1 MTVRSLAPCSVAA
14 LAAALSWMAAS
25 PAFAATPTAV
35 VATVTAPGATTATT
49 ATAATAATAPADFL
63 ALLAALLTRN
73 ALLEF
78 GVLVLCLG
86 GAWAAVRLLRGAAPT
101 PGSVWF
107 GERVVDGVLFPVL
120 ALAAALAARWA
131 LAGVLPIAV
140 FKLAVPILLSLL
152 VIRLTVRVL
161 HRAFPTSQ
169 LVRVIE
175 RSVSWLAWASV
186 VLWLT
191 GLLPLLVAELD
202 ALQWQ
207 MGGSR
212 VSLLTL
218 LQGALA
224 VVVVMVVALWISAA
238 LEARLLDGAVDADLS
253 MRKIAAN
260 ALRALLLFVGLMVA
274 LTSAGIDLTALGV
287 LGGAI
292 GVGIGFGLQKL
303 AANYVSGFVILA
315 ERSMRIG
322 DIVKVDNFE
331 GRITDI
337 STRYTVIR
345 AFDGRESV
353 VPNEMMITQR
363 VENLSLADPKVMLV
377 SPLQVAYGTD
387 VESLIPKLV
396 EVMKGVPRVLHDPA
410 PGVGLAA
417 FAADGLELRLV
428 FWIADP
434 AGGLGNVRSDVNRAV
449 LRALVEWGVEIPF
462 PQRVVHLRG
471 GDRLPDPAA

>member
-1 MTVRSLAPCSVAA
+1 MTIPAS
-14 LAAALSWMAAS
+14 AAASAAA
-25 PAFAATPTAV
+25 PAATRA
-35 VATVTAPGATTATT
+35 AAPGA
-49 ATAATAATAPADFL
+49 PNPSDLAD
-63 ALLAALLTRN
+63 LLSALLTRN
-73 ALLEF
+73 ALLELA
-78 GVLVLCLG
+78 VLALCLG
-86 GAWAAVRLLRGAAPT
+86 GAWAMVRLLRGTAAT
-101 PGSVWF
+101 PDSVWF
-107 GERVVDGVLFPVL
+107 GERIVDGVLFPVL
-120 ALAAALAARWA
+120 ALLLALAARWG
-131 LAGVLPIAV
+131 LADMLPIAV

-161 HRAFPTSQ
+161 HRAFPSSQ

-175 RSVSWLAWASV
+175 RSVSWLAWITV

-191 GLLPLLVAELD
+191 GLLPLLMAELD
-202 ALQWQ
+202 TLQWQ

-218 LQGALA
+218 LQGALS

-238 LEARLLDGAVDADLS
+238 LEARLLEGAAPGGGGDLS

-287 LGGAI
+287 LGGAV
-292 GVGIGFGLQKL
+292 GVGIGLGLQKL

-315 ERSMRIG
+315 ENSMRIG

-363 VENLSLADPKVMLV
+363 VENLSLADPRVMIA
-377 SPLQVAYGTD
+377 SSISVAYGTD
-387 VESLIPKLV
+387 VEVLIPKLV
-396 EVMKGVPRVLHDPA
+396 EVMKTVPRVLHDPE
-410 PGVGLAA
+410 PGVGLFA
-417 FAADGLELRLV
+417 FGADGLELRLIC
-428 FWIADP
+428 WIADP
-434 AGGLGNVRSDVNRAV
+434 INGLGNVRSDINRAV
-449 LRALVEWGVEIPF
+449 LRAIQAWGVEIPF
-462 PQRVVHLRG
+462 PQRVVHVTG
-471 GDRLPDPAA
+471 GARLPEGGA